1 MKISKQHLK
10 ALHLWL
16 SFIAKALNDSG
27 LTREQI
33 LELVVDINWNTVTVK
48 ELLYRPIL
56 IATTTKTST
65 TQVTDKELC
74 EVEKQFDHALLKL
87 RIKIDYPSIE
97 TLMQQQLDKEID
109 NNSI

>member
-1 MKISKQHLK
+1 MKISKQHSK
-10 ALHLWL
+10 AFHLWL
-16 SFIAKALNDSG
+16 SYIADELNNAG

-33 LELVVDINWNTVTVK
+33 LELIVDIRWNKVTVK

-74 EVEKQFDHALLKL
+74 EVEKGFDEALLKL
-87 RIKIDYPSIE
+87 GIKIDYPSIE
-97 TLMQQQLDKEID
+97 TLMRIELIKEHNI
-109 NNSI
+109 

>member
-1 MKISKQHLK
+1 MKTMKISKQHLK
-10 ALHLWL
+10 AFHLWL
-16 SFIAKALNDSG
+16 SYIANELNDSG

-33 LELVVDINWNTVTVK
+33 IELVVNINWNTLTVI

-74 EVEKQFDHALLKL
+74 EVEKEFDHALLKL
-87 RIKIDYPSIE
+87 GIKIDYPSIE
-97 TLMQQQLDKEID
+97 TLMRNQLIKEHNI
-109 NNSI
+109 